1 MQGKEKFAA
10 ATREGISKGLS
21 GFLWVMKI
29 LIPISFFTLVLDA
42 SGIITRLDFLL
53 SPVMG
58 LLSLPSVAAL
68 PLIIGLLTGIYGAVA
83 AMLVLPLGPEEM
95 TLVAIFLLISHN
107 LIQESTVQG
116 NSGINPIKATLFRLV
131 TSVVTVAICAT
142 VLSPPEGTATASHIA
157 AAAGTSFAL
166 LLKGWALSMAA
177 LAAKIFFIIL
187 TIMTTLQVMKAFE
200 VIPVIL
206 KPLTPLMRLMGL
218 ENKLGMLWLTATLFG
233 LSYGSAVIVEE
244 TKENNFSE
252 EELTRL
258 HLSIGINH
266 AMIED
271 PALFLPLL
279 LPLGLST
286 AFVAFWLWIPRLAAA
301 IIAVQLLNLWNRF
314 RAPRGK
320 SAQPPAIEG

>member
-1 MQGKEKFAA
+1 MQVKERFGAA
-10 ATREGISKGLS
+10 AREGISKGLS
-21 GFLWVMKI
+21 GFIWVMKI
-29 LIPISFFTLVLDA
+29 LIPISFLTLVLDY
-42 SGIITRLDFLL
+42 SGIISQLDFIL
-53 SPVMG
+53 SPMMG

-68 PLIIGLLTGIYGAVA
+68 PLMIGLLTGIYGAVA
-83 AMLVLPLGPEEM
+83 AMLVLPMSPEEM

-116 NSGINPIKATLFRLV
+116 QSGIHPVKATLFRLV
-131 TSVVTVAICAT
+131 TSVITVTLCAKF
-142 VLSPPEGTATASHIA
+142 LAPEESITAAPHLVSDIHTAF
-157 AAAGTSFAL
+157 GP
-166 LLKGWALSMAA
+166 LLKAWALTTLTLA
-177 LAAKIFFIIL
+177 LKIFFIIL
-187 TIMTTLQVMKAFE
+187 TIMTALQVMKAFH
-200 VIPVIL
+200 VIPHIL

-244 TKENNFSE
+244 TKENDFSD

-271 PALFLPLL
+271 PSLFLPLL

-286 AFVAFWLWIPRLAAA
+286 GFLAFWLWIPRLVAA
-301 IIAVQLLNLWNRF
+301 ILAVQLLNLWSRL
-314 RAPRGK
+314 R
-320 SAQPPAIEG
+320 PARQEGAETA